1 MYAPLVSARQ
11 GSPGS
16 QASLREANRGRI
28 VDAVKQHGGLTQV
41 ELAGATGLSAA
52 TVSNI
57 VKELVA
63 TGALHSTPSTF
74 SGRRAL
80 KVTLPHGLGLAVGVH
95 VSPRHLH
102 VALSDLNAA
111 VLVERHMP
119 LARDHRADNE
129 LDRIALLIT
138 DMVESIDSGLD
149 EVQTIGLAV
158 SAPINRATGVI
169 ARAGIL
175 RGWDG
180 IEISNSLEKRL
191 RRPVV
196 IDNSASLAALAEHRW
211 GAARGRSTSITID
224 CGDGIGAGLMINGAL
239 FRGYHGVAGEFG
251 HIPIESG
258 GPLCRCGNRGCL
270 EAVAGAPAVLESI
283 RDTVGPLKLVDL
295 ILRAMSGDAACV
307 RAIGDAGRTIGTAA
321 AGLCNVLDPERIV
334 VTGEFARAGEL
345 LLGPLRHALEARILI
360 EPDGIPDVVQG
371 QLGSKAAVT
380 GALSFAIDSTDLR
393 QSI

>member
-1 MYAPLVSARQ
+1 MSERLR
-11 GSPGS
+11 SPGS
-16 QASLREANRGRI
+16 QASLREANRGRV
-28 VDAVKQHGGLTQV
+28 VDAVKKHGGLTQV

-63 TGALHSTPSTF
+63 TGALHATPSTY

-80 KVTLPHGLGLAVGVH
+80 RVTLPHDLGVVVGIH

-102 VALSDLNAA
+102 VALSDLNG
-111 VLVERHMP
+111 VELVERHMP

-129 LDRIALLIT
+129 LDKIALLIM
-138 DMVESIDSGLD
+138 DLVESIDSGLD
-149 EVQTIGLAV
+149 EVLAVGLAV
-158 SAPINRATGVI
+158 AAPINRATGMT

-180 IEISNSLEKRL
+180 IAIAESLEKRI
-191 RRPVV
+191 RRPVTV
-196 IDNSASLAALAEHRW
+196 DNSANLAALAEYRA
-211 GAARGRSTSITID
+211 GAARGRATSITID
-224 CGDGIGAGLMINGAL
+224 AGDGIGAGLVLDGRL
-239 FRGYHGVAGEFG
+239 FRGFHGVAGEFG
-251 HIPIESG
+251 HVPIMSA
-258 GPLCRCGNRGCL
+258 GPPCRCGNRGCL

-283 RDTVGPLKLVDL
+283 REAVGPLKLVDL

-307 RAIGDAGRTIGTAA
+307 RAIGDAGHTIGTAA

-345 LLGPLRHALEARILI
+345 LLGPLRRALESRLLV
-360 EPDGIPDVVQG
+360 EPDGTPEVVQG
-371 QLGSKAAVT
+371 QLGAKAAVT
-380 GALSFAIDSTDLR
+380 GAVSLAIESVDLR
-393 QSI
+393 QTT